1 MKVIDVAAALI
12 FHDGKLLIT
21 QRRPTDHLPNLWEF
35 PGGKVELGESF
46 ESCLAREIQEELGI
60 QIEVGSL
67 VEELSHDY
75 PDKSVRLKF
84 FDCRL
89 IRGEPRALHCQD
101 FRWIDREDLKNFEFP
116 AADAQLIARLESGA
130 INWNSSR

>member
-12 FHDGKLLIT
+12 FRDRKLLIT

-35 PGGKVELGESF
+35 PGGKVECGETF
-46 ESCLAREIQEELGI
+46 ETCLAREILEELGI
-60 QIEVGSL
+60 EIQVGAL

-84 FDCRL
+84 FECRL
-89 IRGEPRALHCQD
+89 LQGEPRALHCQD
-101 FRWIDREDLKNFEFP
+101 FKWITRDALKNFEFP
-116 AADAQLIARLESGA
+116 AADAQLIGRLESGEL
-130 INWNSSR
+130 WRP